1 LVTDC
6 KCPGCD
12 LRISTGSYHYHR
24 IETGYGGRTLL
35 ACSACGTQHAVELA
49 LPSRGPEFY
58 LVQRLVVDAVPEAAM
73 SRVVQWLR
81 KDQKQVMALST
92 ALQIVRSPPFT
103 LLGSTWEERAIKVQD
118 ELQSLGVSLR
128 RETVEQRRN
137 PTFGPLQQDRLLHH
151 AAPRYGDQRPE
162 WLVSDQPV
170 AELKSLQ
177 CHHCSAA
184 GMLVKDFPEPQECP
198 ACRSADLVIESTW
211 MT

>member
-1 LVTDC
+1 MSA
-6 KCPGCD
+6 G
-12 LRISTGSYHYHR
+12 RYHYHR

-49 LPSRGPEFY
+49 LPNRGPEFHS
-58 LVQRLVVDAVPEAAM
+58 VQRLVVDSVPEAAM

-81 KDQKQVMALST
+81 KNQKQDMALST

-103 LLGSTWEERAIKVQD
+103 LLGSTWEERATKVQG
-118 ELQSLGVSLR
+118 ELQSLGVCLR

-137 PTFGPLQQDRLLHH
+137 PTFGPLQQDRLLYL
-151 AAPRYGDQRPE
+151 AAPRYGEQRPE

-170 AELKSLQ
+170 SEIALLQ
-177 CHHCSAA
+177 CHHCSAS
-184 GMLVKDFPEPQECP
+184 GMLVNDFPDPTQCP
-198 ACRSADLVIESTW
+198 ACRSSDLIIESTW